1 MQSFTDKTGA
11 AWDIEL
17 TVGTARKIKSRLGI
31 DIENAVTFDTKENPQ
46 DASALEKIA
55 KDFIL
60 LFDIIFILCENQCRE
75 RNITGDQFADLFN
88 GDTIVKATD
97 ALLEEIINFSRPAR
111 RKVLRKLNEISKE
124 YSEKAGEK
132 LEAILQTPD
141 FRQQVESQIENVLT
155 PSSINSQESSE

>member
-55 KDFIL
+55 KDSIL

-75 RNITGDQFADLFN
+75 RKITDEQFADLFN

-155 PSSINSQESSE
+155 PSSINSQESSV